1 MTTPIIFLCTGNA
14 ARSVM
19 AGAALAAHLP
29 DWHVTTAGTLV
40 VEGQPMSWR
49 TKAALDGVGL
59 AAPQH
64 RSRQATAHD
73 LDHAAVVVALA
84 PEHVHWV
91 RRTTPSAAAR
101 TATLRRLARDL
112 PGDAAPLPERVA
124 RLGLAEVELEQWEE
138 VIDPGGGDA
147 ATFAACAR
155 EVVELVARARP
166 PPRPN
171 AGPPLTPLPYAAPP
185 CLTMRPSPT

>member
-1 MTTPIIFLCTGNA
+1 MTTPVLFLCTGNA

-29 DWHVTTAGTLV
+29 DWHVSTAGTLV

-64 RSRQATAHD
+64 RSRQATATD
-73 LDHAAVVVALA
+73 LGHAALVIALA

-91 RRTTPSAAAR
+91 RRTTPAAAPR

-112 PGDAAPLPERVA
+112 PAGGSPLPERV
-124 RLGLAEVELEQWEE
+124 RQLGLAGIELEPWEE

-147 ATFAACAR
+147 EAFAACAR
-155 EVVELVARARP
+155 EVVALVADLA
-166 PPRPN
+166 PRLDP
-171 AGPPLTPLPYAAPP
+171 GPEP
-185 CLTMRPSPT
+185 R

>member
-1 MTTPIIFLCTGNA
+1 MTTPVLFLCTGNA

-59 AAPQH
+59 TAPQH
-64 RSRQATAHD
+64 RSRQATTAD
-73 LDHAAVVVALA
+73 LGHAVLVIALA

-91 RRTTPSAAAR
+91 RRTHPTAAAR
-101 TATLRRLARDL
+101 TATLRRLVRDL
-112 PGDAAPLPERVA
+112 PAGANPLAERVGQ
-124 RLGLAEVELEQWEE
+124 LGLAEVELEPWEE

-147 ATFAACAR
+147 DTFAACAR
-155 EVVELVARARP
+155 EVVALVAQLAARLDTN
-166 PPRPN
+166 RE
-171 AGPPLTPLPYAAPP
+171 T
-185 CLTMRPSPT
+185 T

>member
-1 MTTPIIFLCTGNA
+1 MTTPVLFLCTGNA

-29 DWHVTTAGTLV
+29 DWHVSTAGTLV

-59 AAPQH
+59 AVPQH
-64 RSRQATAHD
+64 RSRQATTTD
-73 LDHAAVVVALA
+73 LGHAALVVALA

-91 RRTTPSAAAR
+91 RRTAPAAAPR
-101 TATLRRLARDL
+101 TATLRRLVRDL
-112 PGDAAPLPERVA
+112 PTGVSPLAERV
-124 RLGLAEVELEQWEE
+124 LELELAHVELEPWEE

-147 ATFAACAR
+147 EAFAACAR
-155 EVVELVARARP
+155 EVVALVAELAPRLA
-166 PPRPN
+166 PRPE
-171 AGPPLTPLPYAAPP
+171 
-185 CLTMRPSPT
+185 PS

>member
-1 MTTPIIFLCTGNA
+1 MTTPVLFLCTGNA

-29 DWHVTTAGTLV
+29 DWHVSTAGTLV

-64 RSRQATAHD
+64 RSRQATVTD
-73 LDHAAVVVALA
+73 LAHAALVIALA

-91 RRTTPSAAAR
+91 RRTAPAAAPR

-112 PGDAAPLPERVA
+112 PSGATPLADRVHE
-124 RLGLAEVELEQWEE
+124 LALADVELEPWEE

-147 ATFAACAR
+147 EAFAACAR
-155 EVVELVARARP
+155 EVVALIADLAPRLDPGPDAR
-166 PPRPN
+166 
-171 AGPPLTPLPYAAPP
+171 
-185 CLTMRPSPT
+185 

>member
-1 MTTPIIFLCTGNA
+1 MTTPVLFLCTGNA

-59 AAPQH
+59 AAPSH
-64 RSRQATAHD
+64 RSRQATEAD
-73 LDHAAVVVALA
+73 LAHAALVVALA

-91 RRTTPSAAAR
+91 RRTNPAAAAK
-101 TATLRRLARDL
+101 TATLRRLVRDL
-112 PGDAAPLPERVA
+112 PADARPLPERVA
-124 RLGLAEVELEQWEE
+124 ELDLGVLELGEWEE

-147 ATFAACAR
+147 DVFATCAR
-155 EVVELVARARP
+155 EVVALVADLA
-166 PPRPN
+166 PR
-171 AGPPLTPLPYAAPP
+171 LAP
-185 CLTMRPSPT
+185 T